1 MLRNNEIF
9 DSTNDGL
16 DDWPVISLVLKQ
28 RKRIMLACN
37 HLSLPLQLSHE
48 NPKLSWPS
56 KKEFVTDTSCNYLSA
71 QDTTGQSVTEMQT
84 VCKRRIASGS
94 QTLILK
100 PSLIRPLH
108 FLSKKQ
114 ATQFGR
120 AEFGAMWI
128 ECIQRL
134 ALPRGLSIRQ

>member
-48 NPKLSWPS
+48 NPIKVSS
-56 KKEFVTDTSCNYLSA
+56 DKSS
-71 QDTTGQSVTEMQT
+71 
-84 VCKRRIASGS
+84 
-94 QTLILK
+94 
-100 PSLIRPLH
+100 
-108 FLSKKQ
+108 
-114 ATQFGR
+114 
-120 AEFGAMWI
+120 
-128 ECIQRL
+128 
-134 ALPRGLSIRQ
+134 